1 MLSFE
6 PTPVVPILSM
16 SSREIAE
23 LTGKDHKHVLTD
35 VRNLLVELNIDSA
48 EFSAQYKDST
58 GRALPCFNLPK
69 RETLILI
76 SGYNILMRARI
87 IDRWQEL
94 ETTTRQSVVAIPNFS
109 NPAEAA
115 RAWAEQYEARQIAE
129 KTKAEIGSRREAT
142 AMATA
147 SVASR
152 QAQQLQIQ
160 LDQSKRFAT
169 VKRVEAVFPGH
180 KFDWRILKRATK
192 VLCMKALD
200 VFDQNYG
207 TVKAY
212 PAEVWREAYGVDIT
226 PEPPILVR

>member
-6 PTPVVPILSM
+6 PVPAVQALSM

-23 LTGKDHKHVLTD
+23 LTGKDHKNVLAD
-35 VRNLLVELNIDSA
+35 VRKMLDDLGICSA
-48 EFSAQYKDST
+48 DFSADVQDAY
-58 GRALPCFNLPK
+58 GRRQPGFNLPK

-76 SGYNILMRARI
+76 SGYNIQMRARI

-94 ETTTRQSVVAIPNFS
+94 ESSTKHGVLAIPNFS

-147 SVASR
+147 SAASR
-152 QAQQLQIQ
+152 QAQQLQVQ

-169 VKRVEAVFPGH
+169 IKRVEAAFPGH

-192 VLCMKALD
+192 VLCLKALD

-212 PAEVWREAYGVDIT
+212 PAEVWREAYGIDIT
-226 PEPPILVR
+226 PERPVLIR